1 MDAVTLNTIMR
12 EIKVDR
18 GGAAYFEPALDK
30 ILGLIK
36 HYNEGTFAVLFM
48 SDGAPSDPVG
58 KGAISHS
65 AKLRTQTQ
73 IIPICRAIG
82 EKLGSRVSF
91 FFFAFLSF
99 FFPLPSFPLLPSPFP
114 LLSFLL
120 LDFIIFLPSAFT
132 SF

>member
-91 FFFAFLSF
+91 FFLCI
-99 FFPLPSFPLLPSPFP
+99 
-114 LLSFLL
+114 SFLL
-120 LDFIIFLPSAFT
+120 LSSSFFPSSSFAFSPSFFPSA
-132 SF
+132 